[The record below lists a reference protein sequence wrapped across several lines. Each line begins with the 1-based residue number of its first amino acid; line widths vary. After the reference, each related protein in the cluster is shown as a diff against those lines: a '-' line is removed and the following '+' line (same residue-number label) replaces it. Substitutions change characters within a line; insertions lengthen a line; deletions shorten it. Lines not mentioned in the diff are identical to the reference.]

1 MKERLNFLNKQG
13 KIWGETSEIFTRNN
27 VSIHRI
33 TINKH
38 SCCSKHYH
46 QHKHNIFYVESGKI
60 LVQEWKREYELL
72 DETVL
77 EAGQM
82 CSVPPMNYHKF
93 IGLEN
98 SVVYEIY
105 YVDLNNYDIIRED
118 VGKKKT

>member
-1 MKERLNFLNKQG
+1 MNKQG
-13 KIWGETSEIFTRNN
+13 KIWGYTQELLTQNN

-33 TINKH
+33 NINKD

-60 LVQEWKREYELL
+60 LVQEWKREYDLL

-93 IGLEN
+93 VGLED

-105 YVDLNNYDIIRED
+105 YVDLNNDDIIRED
-118 VGKKKT
+118 VGRKKT